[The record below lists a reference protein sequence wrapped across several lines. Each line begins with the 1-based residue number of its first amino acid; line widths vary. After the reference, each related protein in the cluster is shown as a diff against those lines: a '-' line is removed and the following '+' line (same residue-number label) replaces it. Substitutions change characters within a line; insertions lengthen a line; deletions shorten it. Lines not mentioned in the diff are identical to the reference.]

1 MKLKRKKLTAIGSSK
16 GFIIPTS
23 YYAENLIGG
32 VETGKLYD
40 LDITESEEAENVEN
54 EN

>member
-23 YYAENLIGG
+23 YYAENVTGG
-32 VETGKLYD
+32 VEPGKFYD
-40 LDITESEEAENVEN
+40 LDITESQEVDDAENED
-54 EN
+54 